1 MKGKRRRH
9 DPEFKARVAL
19 EALKGVRTIQE
30 IAKEFDVHPVQ
41 VSEWKKT
48 MAKNAASA
56 FGASAG
62 QSGAEEFERE
72 RERLHAK
79 IGQQAVELDWL
90 NKKVQTTRSVRDRV
104 GLLDRGHPKISMRKQ
119 CLLLGVARST
129 ADYQAAAEDP
139 EDIRIKRLLDEIYLI
154 DPCLGSR
161 RLATVLERDHG
172 VKINRKRLDRLRR
185 EMGHE
190 AIWCKPRTSIPDDG
204 HRKYPYLLRKLE
216 VGRPDQVWC
225 ADITYVPMPRG
236 HAYLC
241 AVMDWH
247 SRKVLGWA
255 VSNTM
260 GTGLC
265 LEALEM
271 ALNSTGRIPEI
282 FNTDQGCQFTSA
294 EWTGRLEELGVRI
307 SMDGRGRWMDNV
319 FIERLWRSVKY
330 EEIYLKEHA
339 TVLGLQHGLR
349 EWFGRYND
357 WRPHQHLGNLTP
369 AQVYRPSTANPKAA

>member
-1 MKGKRRRH
+1 MRR
-9 DPEFKARVAL
+9 
-19 EALKGVRTIQE
+19 
-30 IAKEFDVHPVQ
+30 
-41 VSEWKKT
+41 
-48 MAKNAASA
+48 
-56 FGASAG
+56 
-62 QSGAEEFERE
+62 
-72 RERLHAK
+72 
-79 IGQQAVELDWL
+79 
-90 NKKVQTTRSVRDRV
+90 
-104 GLLDRGHPKISMRKQ
+104 Q
-119 CLLLGVARST
+119 CELLGVARST
-129 ADYQAAAEDP
+129 ASYQPVAEDP
-139 EDIRIKRLLDEIYLI
+139 EDIRIKRLLDQIYLV
-154 DPCLGSR
+154 DPCLGGR
-161 RLATVLERDHG
+161 RLVTVLERDHG
-172 VKINRKRLDRLRR
+172 VKVNRKRLDRLRR

-204 HRKYPYLLRKLE
+204 HRKHPYLLRKLTID
-216 VGRPDQVWC
+216 RPDQVWC

-236 HAYLC
+236 HAHLC

-265 LEALEM
+265 LEALEI
-271 ALNSTGRIPEI
+271 ALRSTGTVPEI

-294 EWTGRLEELGVRI
+294 EWTGRLTELGVRI

-339 TVLGLQHGLR
+339 TVLGLEQGLR

-369 AQVYRPSTANPKAA
+369 ARVYRPPAATPKAA

>member
-1 MKGKRRRH
+1 MDK
-9 DPEFKARVAL
+9 
-19 EALKGVRTIQE
+19 
-30 IAKEFDVHPVQ
+30 
-41 VSEWKKT
+41 
-48 MAKNAASA
+48 
-56 FGASAG
+56 
-62 QSGAEEFERE
+62 
-72 RERLHAK
+72 
-79 IGQQAVELDWL
+79 
-90 NKKVQTTRSVRDRV
+90 
-104 GLLDRGHPKISMRKQ
+104 GHPKISMRRQ
-119 CLLLGVARST
+119 SRLLGVARST
-129 ADYQAAAEDP
+129 AGYKPAAENP
-139 EDIRIKRLLDEIYLI
+139 EDMRIKRLLDETYLI

-161 RLATVLERDHG
+161 RLVTVLERDHD
-172 VKINRKRLDRLRR
+172 VKVNRKRLDRLRR

-204 HRKYPYLLRKLE
+204 HRKYPYLLRELAIK
-216 VGRPDQVWC
+216 RPDHVWC

-260 GTGLC
+260 GTDLC
-265 LEALEM
+265 LKALEM
-271 ALNSTGRIPEI
+271 ALEFTGKVPEI

-294 EWTGRLEELGVRI
+294 EWTGKLTELGVKI

-339 TVLGLQHGLR
+339 TIPELRRGLD
-349 EWFGRYND
+349 EWFERYNH
-357 WRPHQHLGNLTP
+357 WRPHQHHGNLTP
-369 AQVYRPSTANPKAA
+369 ARVYQPSPSTPKAA